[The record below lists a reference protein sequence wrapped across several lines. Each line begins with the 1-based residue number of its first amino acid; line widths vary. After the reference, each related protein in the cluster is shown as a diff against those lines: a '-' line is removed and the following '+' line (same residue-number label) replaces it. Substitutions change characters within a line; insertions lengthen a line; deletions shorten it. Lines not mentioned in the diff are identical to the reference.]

1 MTGASSGI
9 GRALAR
15 RLAREGARVALVA
28 RRKDELEQLAGEIRA
43 AGGEAAVLP
52 CDVSDA
58 AQVADTAARA
68 HTAWGGI
75 DLLVNNAGYGH
86 HRTFLEWSVE
96 DMERMMRVNYFGAL
110 YFTKALLPA
119 MVEQRRGWL
128 VFVAS
133 VAGKI
138 ASPEESAYVATKFAM
153 VGLAA
158 SLSLEVEDAG
168 VHVLT
173 VCPGVIRTPFFDEEA
188 LSRMPPAAKNGMVE
202 VDTLVDAMIAALAKG
217 KREITYPAPHPDR
230 LRDPGDRAR
239 IHARAGAAQHD
250 RRARESARSLS
261 REPARSRKG
270 SRRWPTRPSSPRATP
285 PT

>member
-1 MTGASSGI
+1 
-9 GRALAR
+9 
-15 RLAREGARVALVA
+15 
-28 RRKDELEQLAGEIRA
+28 
-43 AGGEAAVLP
+43 
-52 CDVSDA
+52 
-58 AQVADTAARA
+58 
-68 HTAWGGI
+68 
-75 DLLVNNAGYGH
+75 
-86 HRTFLEWSVE
+86 
-96 DMERMMRVNYFGAL
+96 MMRVNYFGTL

-138 ASPEESAYVATKFAM
+138 APPEESAYAATKFAM

-202 VDTLVDAMIAALAKG
+202 VDALVDAIDRGA
-217 KREITYPAPHPDR
+217 REGQARDHLPARDRAR

-239 IHARAGAAQHD
+239 VHAPPGAAQYD
-250 RRARESARSLS
+250 RRARESAEPLS
-261 REPARSRKG
+261 K
-270 SRRWPTRPSSPRATP
+270 
-285 PT
+285 